1 MFFSTIFGG
10 EPRYIRRIR
19 AYLQEARMAA
29 LEHSIAAEHYQASA
43 EMYTERA
50 RRLEEELMAYEGH
63 KAAGGQ
69 VDTDIASEQAAF
81 SYSRPSRVESPTS
94 GLPSSPASVGIV
106 RAA

>member
-43 EMYTERA
+43 EMYAERA
-50 RRLEEELMAYEGH
+50 RRLEEELMAYESH
-63 KAAGGQ
+63 KTAGGK
-69 VDTDIASEQAAF
+69 VDIASEQAAF
-81 SYSRPSRVESPTS
+81 HYSRPSRVEPSAPS
-94 GLPSSPASVGIV
+94 LSSSPASVGMV